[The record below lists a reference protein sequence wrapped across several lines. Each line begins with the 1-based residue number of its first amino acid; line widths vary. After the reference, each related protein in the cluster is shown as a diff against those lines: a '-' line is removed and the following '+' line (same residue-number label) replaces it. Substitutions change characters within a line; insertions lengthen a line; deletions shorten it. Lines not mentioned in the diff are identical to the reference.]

1 MIISPYDKG
10 AISEFSLLA
19 FRSCTRMALGL
30 YELSVVVMDNTGGGK
45 GFAFAAGV
53 LNRLLLREGGF
64 GGFHLVLVDTRGG
77 GTASWSFAAELLGR
91 VGPIQGEGQGDV
103 NDATQ

>member
-77 GTASWSFAAELLGR
+77 AQPLGLL
-91 VGPIQGEGQGDV
+91 PPSSLGE
-103 NDATQ
+103 